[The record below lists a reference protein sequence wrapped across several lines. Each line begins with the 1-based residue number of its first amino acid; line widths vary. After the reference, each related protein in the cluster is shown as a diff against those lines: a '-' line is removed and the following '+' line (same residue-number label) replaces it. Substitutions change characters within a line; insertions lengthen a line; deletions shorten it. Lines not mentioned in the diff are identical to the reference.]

1 MGKNIK
7 NTLHG
12 FDELKIY
19 LSLPHEYG
27 NHTTK
32 IYHNPILLSTPA
44 MPLSDPFAFPK
55 R

>member
-7 NTLHG
+7 NIFHD

-19 LSLPHEYG
+19 LSLPHEHG

-32 IYHNPILLSTPA
+32 IYRNPILLSTPA
-44 MPLSDPFAFPK
+44 MPLSDPFAFLK